1 MNLYSIILGIILLMG
16 LCYIYSSNIEGFR
29 EGQAQEGSDVFV
41 KADIGIVVSG
51 AGLGAVNGKY
61 AAGVGPGRIAA
72 YCKKENK
79 EQYCDKSKPWYFNVK
94 NKNMEIWWGPENRW
108 FLGSKNQ
115 DHKTAPYV
123 NNFTGSN
130 PKNPPQTGWM
140 ANTGEGGTPPK
151 LSGKSTSPIAP
162 NQVTC

>member
-94 NKNMEIWWGPENRW
+94 IWK
-108 FLGSKNQ
+108 F
-115 DHKTAPYV
+115 
-123 NNFTGSN
+123 
-130 PKNPPQTGWM
+130 
-140 ANTGEGGTPPK
+140 GGVQK
-151 LSGKSTSPIAP
+151 IDGFWVQRIRIIKRHHM
-162 NQVTC
+162 